1 MDDVVILA
9 NTKEELHQLQ
19 KEIEEYLS
27 SQGLKMK
34 KNYQVF
40 PVKDRGI
47 DFLGY
52 RIFPDYV
59 LLRKSTAMNLKRR
72 VREIWNT
79 IDTKGQMTFSQWC
92 SINSYKGWLMYCDS
106 YRLSQKYIVPL
117 EPYAEKFY
125 KEVILNGKLN

>member
-27 SQGLKMK
+27 SQGLKMKK

-79 IDTKGQMTFSQWC
+79 IDMKGQMTFSQ
-92 SINSYKGWLMYCDS
+92 
-106 YRLSQKYIVPL
+106 
-117 EPYAEKFY
+117 
-125 KEVILNGKLN
+125 